1 MVTLSC
7 QGINSLLVASQTLP
21 SVILP
26 FVAFPPIYL
35 TLTKAVTPFRRSL
48 SGPNPHVVL
57 SINNVQL
64 RRIEVGELVD
74 LTEHLLD
81 QFVDLHLI
89 VVANV
94 YAKLNLFSENC
105 FFLEQEIIQEL
116 VI

>member
-1 MVTLSC
+1 ME
-7 QGINSLLVASQTLP
+7 
-21 SVILP
+21 
-26 FVAFPPIYL
+26 
-35 TLTKAVTPFRRSL
+35 R
-48 SGPNPHVVL
+48 
-57 SINNVQL
+57 
-64 RRIEVGELVD
+64 ELVD